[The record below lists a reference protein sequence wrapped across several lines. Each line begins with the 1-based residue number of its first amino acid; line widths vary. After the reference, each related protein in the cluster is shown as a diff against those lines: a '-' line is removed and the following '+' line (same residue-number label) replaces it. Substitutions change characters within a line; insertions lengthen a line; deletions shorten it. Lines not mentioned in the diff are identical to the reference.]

1 MTDDRAATDRAD
13 EEAGMRTDAVVLTG
27 AEIVCECLLRE
38 GVDIVFGYPGGA
50 ILPTYDALTKYPQL
64 HHVLTRHEQGAS
76 HMADGYAR
84 ATGKV
89 GVAMATSGPGATNLV
104 TGIATAMM
112 DSSPIVCIT
121 GQVPTG
127 AIGSDA
133 FQETDVTGITL
144 PITKHN
150 YLVTS
155 IEELPE
161 VMREAFHIARTGRPG
176 PVLVDIPKDV
186 QIQETEFVYPTE
198 PIQLAGYSPPKT
210 ARARQVDAAL
220 ELIRDSKRPIILA
233 GHGVSM
239 AGANRELALLA
250 EKAQIPIA
258 LTLLGKGAISEHH
271 PLCLGMMGMHGGAE
285 VNHAIQQADLLI
297 ALGMRFDDRVT
308 GNLATYARGSRKI
321 HVDIDPSEI
330 NKNVTVDV
338 GIVGDLGDV
347 LRQLL
352 DRVERRPNE
361 AWFDRIARWRADS
374 ELREIVRPADAPQH
388 PAVPEGKLLGAQVI
402 RDLFEFTGGGAI
414 TVTDV
419 GQHQMWE
426 AQYYQHERPHSLIT
440 SGGLGTMGFG
450 LPAAIGAKMS
460 RPDQEVWAIVGDGGF
475 QMTMMELATAVQEQV
490 NVHVAII
497 NNGFLGM
504 VRQWQEFFY
513 EERYNQTPMVNP
525 DFCKLAEAY
534 GIPSARVAERGRI
547 EEAVNASRA
556 ETAGPT
562 LIDFV
567 VEKEEIVFPMVPA
580 GADLDDMIRRP
591 TPEEFERQRR
601 ERAAAAQAPEPAAPE
616 PEAPAAAAALGSRFG
631 V

>member
-1 MTDDRAATDRAD
+1 MTDDTTAADRET
-13 EEAGMRTDAVVLTG
+13 EEAGMNTEAVVLTG

-127 AIGSDA
+127 AIGTDA

-155 IEELPE
+155 LDELAE

-176 PVLVDIPKDV
+176 PVLVDIPKD
-186 QIQETEFVYPTE
+186 IQNQSTNFVYPTE
-198 PIQLAGYSPPKT
+198 PVTLPGYKPSRVG
-210 ARARQVDAAL
+210 RADQVDAAL
-220 ELIRDSKRPIILA
+220 KLIRESRRPIILA
-233 GHGVSM
+233 GHGISM
-239 AGANRELALLA
+239 SNANRELAQLC
-250 EKAQIPIA
+250 ERAQIPVA
-258 LTLLGKGAISEHH
+258 LTLLGKGAISEQH
-271 PLCLGMMGMHGGAE
+271 PMCLGMMGMHGGAE

-308 GNLATYARGSRKI
+308 GNLATYARNSRKI

-330 NKNVTVDV
+330 NKNVNVDV
-338 GIVGDLGDV
+338 GIVGDLGEV

-352 DRVERRPNE
+352 DRVERRPND
-361 AWFDRIARWRADS
+361 AWFDRIAEWRADS

-402 RDLFEFTGGGAI
+402 RDLFEFTGGNAV

-450 LPAAIGAKMS
+450 LPAAIGAKMA

-475 QMTMMELATAVQEQV
+475 QMTSMELATAVQEQV
-490 NVHVAII
+490 NVHIAVI

-534 GIPSARVAERGRI
+534 GIPAARVTERGEI
-547 EEAVNASRA
+547 EEAVNRNRA
-556 ETAGPT
+556 LTAGPT

-591 TPEEFERQRR
+591 TPEEFERKRR
-601 ERAAAAQAPEPAAPE
+601 ERAAAAEATEEATPE
-616 PEAPAAAAALGSRFG
+616 PEAPAAAATVGTRFG